1 MADAKQSDRP
11 TQYRW
16 TVLALGCGTSW
27 MLYLHRY
34 MFALIKPSL
43 KQQWGLGT
51 DELGYL
57 DSAFSLCYL
66 IFQVPLGALAD
77 VAGAHL
83 ILTLLILIWSVGLGL
98 HAWAPS
104 VKALGLARAVLGAG
118 QSAVFACLSRISRT
132 WIPADVRTSA

>member
-1 MADAKQSDRP
+1 
-11 TQYRW
+11 
-16 TVLALGCGTSW
+16 

-43 KQQWGLGT
+43 KLQWGLGT

-66 IFQVPLGALAD
+66 IFQVPFGALAD
-77 VAGAHL
+77 VAGARL
-83 ILTLLILIWSVGLGL
+83 ILTLLILTWSVGLGL

-104 VKALGLARAVLGAG
+104 VKALGVARAVLGAG
-118 QSAVFACLSRISRT
+118 QSAVFACLSRISRM
-132 WIPADVRTSA
+132 WMPADVRTSVQGMVGVFFGRLVAWAD